1 MKLNEKTL
9 ELIEEQHFRYM
20 IVVRLMN
27 TANAI
32 GLKPSRYDEKLKP
45 ISDLINNFKL
55 ARDTVY
61 EDEESM
67 NITMKAFERNIL
79 PSINSQLLY
88 LVYDLSD
95 GLCDATRPVK
105 EKKPLESLF
114 L

>member
-61 EDEESM
+61 EDEELM
-67 NITMKAFERNIL
+67 NITMKAFERIIL
-79 PSINSQLLY
+79 PYINSQLLY
-88 LVYDLSD
+88 LISDLSEE
-95 GLCDATRPVK
+95 LSSATRPVK
-105 EKKPLESLF
+105 EKIGLESLF